1 MRLLQTTRQ
10 TSSNVQLPLLETYQK
25 VMRQMINPRNS
36 WTFWAGVVAD
46 PEVKELSGGTRVA
59 ELRLA
64 LDRAKRSSI
73 DKEDTTAWLDAVVY
87 DNGDRD
93 SKFIFDQIT
102 DGKLKKG
109 SQIAVSAEYREDE
122 WEQDDK
128 KRQRTKVHING
139 IAYLPSGKKKDEDG
153 DSDGASSSNTAGSAI
168 SKF

>member
-1 MRLLQTTRQ
+1 
-10 TSSNVQLPLLETYQK
+10 
-25 VMRQMINPRNS
+25 MINPRNS

-46 PEVKELSGGTRVA
+46 PEVKELSGGTKVA

-64 LDRAKRSSI
+64 LDRAKRSSVN
-73 DKEDTTAWLDAVVY
+73 KEDTTAWLDAVVY
-87 DNGDRD
+87 NNGDRD
-93 SKFIFDQIT
+93 SEWIFSQIA

-109 SQIAVSAEYREDE
+109 SQIAVSAEYSEDE

-128 KRQRTKVHING
+128 KRQRTKVRING

-153 DSDGASSSNTAGSAI
+153 DSDGAASSNTSAGSAI